1 MTPQSPRPP
10 ARPSSAPLLAIVGAA
25 VGLLLGWVGGGVG
38 PRRELATAQADLD
51 RARDELVKAQRTTAR
66 RNGFGAGLLPGMDEL
81 LGGGAAE
88 PAPGAPAGPPP
99 PGAEGG
105 VPGVV
110 VDVPPEAGAEAG
122 AAAGAPSPAELV
134 SSFNQAAEVQAVR
147 AAQTRAAIAEQAEL
161 TEEEQ
166 GELDAVVT
174 KLEGKLAE
182 HADELIDLALEGDR
196 PPTADALRLTH
207 EITGALYE
215 AQAGMEDLIGAERL
229 EGVDAEALQ
238 IWNLVEVEAMRPA
251 VERAAAELAA
261 EGQP

>member
-1 MTPQSPRPP
+1 MSQPSTRPP

-38 PRRELATAQADLD
+38 PRRELAAAQADLD

-66 RNGFGAGLLPGMDEL
+66 RSGFGAGLLPGMGEL
-81 LGGGAAE
+81 LGGSDGPGPAE
-88 PAPGAPAGPPP
+88 PAAPPP
-99 PGAEGG
+99 PSGDAGGPAVVVDQPNGAGEGAAAAEGG
-105 VPGVV
+105 GP
-110 VDVPPEAGAEAG
+110 A
-122 AAAGAPSPAELV
+122 PAELI
-134 SSFNQAAEVQAVR
+134 SGFNQAAELQAVR
-147 AAQTRAAIAEQAEL
+147 AAQTRAAITEQAEL
-161 TEEEQ
+161 NEEEQ
-166 GELDAVVT
+166 AQLDAVVS
-174 KLEGKLAE
+174 KLEAKLAD

-207 EITGALYE
+207 EVTGALYE

-238 IWNLVEVEAMRPA
+238 IWNFVEVEAMRPA

-261 EGQP
+261 EGQL